1 MRFSPNVPKRI
12 ILDDG
17 NAIASR
23 VLVQSTPVIAV
34 IAKVIAGTLG
44 ES

>member
-12 ILDDG
+12 ILGDG

-23 VLVQSTPVIAV
+23 VLVQSTPVIAKFIV
-34 IAKVIAGTLG
+34 GTLG